1 MTKESG
7 DQGGGVIKV
16 LVVDDSALMRKV
28 LGTILRAAGDMEVA
42 VARDGLE
49 AVAQLHSFAP
59 DVITLDIHM
68 PKMDGLACLD
78 RIMIERPSRVVMVAS
93 LTADGADVTLE
104 AMALG
109 AVDFVAKPEG
119 VISLAL
125 DTFAPIFLERVRA
138 AARARLRPAARLA
151 ERVRLRAKG
160 AAPTLAPAPAPA
172 PAPVPMALPRM
183 LGRVSQARDSIVL
196 VGTSTGGPPALDA
209 LLSPLPAD
217 FPWPILIAQHMPA
230 AFTGPLARRLD
241 RLCALHVVEV
251 TGPTPILPGTAYVA
265 RGDADMILSRRS
277 EGPIVTAAPADPALR
292 WHPSVERLVATAMA
306 QIDPAR
312 LVGVLMTGMGNDGAA
327 GMTRLRALGG
337 RTIAE
342 AEETAVVWGMPGEL
356 VRAGGAELVA
366 PLSDIAHH
374 LMSWAA

>member
-1 MTKESG
+1 VTKESG
-7 DQGGGVIKV
+7 DQGGCVIKV

-125 DTFAPIFLERVRA
+125 DAFAPIFLERVRA
-138 AARARLRPAARLA
+138 AARTRLRPAARLA

-160 AAPTLAPAPAPA
+160 AAPTLAPALAPM
-172 PAPVPMALPRM
+172 PMAAPRP